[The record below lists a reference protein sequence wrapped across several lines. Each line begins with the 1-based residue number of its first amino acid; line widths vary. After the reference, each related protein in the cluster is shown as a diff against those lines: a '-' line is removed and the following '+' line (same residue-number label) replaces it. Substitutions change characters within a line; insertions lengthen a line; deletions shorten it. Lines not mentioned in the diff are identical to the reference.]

1 MKKRIFSISTVAL
14 LLSMMFGTVAYAAED
29 VEEATGTDAVIEVA
43 ADAATEDET
52 LAEAEVATEAVEEVA
67 YEEVEETIIE
77 VTTGWYQASN
87 GNWFYYNTSGVK
99 VTGWQKIGGYWYFFN
114 SAGVM
119 QKGWLS
125 NGGYWYYLSSGG
137 KMQTGWQKISGSWY
151 YFSAGGKM
159 QTGWQKISGSWY
171 YFSAGGKM
179 KTGWQQISGSWYYF
193 TSGGKMVNGW
203 QKIGGYW
210 YYFKSGIMQNGA
222 DNYGLMLID
231 GQIYKFN
238 SSGKLYVGWYSEVDD
253 YSGVTVWYYFD
264 AKGLASG
271 WKQVGSTWYYFDPD
285 TREMVTG
292 SRRIDGTL
300 YFFTDS
306 GKYEGKN
313 SPNNT
318 YAYHWSRDVNDYK
331 GGVDFKTLDIY
342 YNGKNQIVI
351 DVLIINNTGRKI
363 LYFDNM
369 NISVNYANESDK
381 IASQYFG
388 KKDVSVA
395 PYSVKDVS
403 FTFDKSRIEDLRKG
417 LDSVEFDFS
426 YRYTYY

>member
-87 GNWFYYNTSGVK
+87 GNWFYYNTRGVK

-125 NGGYWYYLSSGG
+125 NGGYWYYLSS
-137 KMQTGWQKISGSWY
+137 
-151 YFSAGGKM
+151 GGKM

-285 TREMVTG
+285 TCEMVTG

>member
-87 GNWFYYNTSGVK
+87 GNWFYYNTRGVK

-151 YFSAGGKM
+151 YC
-159 QTGWQKISGSWY
+159 
-171 YFSAGGKM
+171 SAGGKM

-285 TREMVTG
+285 TCEMVTG

>member
-43 ADAATEDET
+43 SDAATEDET

-159 QTGWQKISGSWY
+159 
-171 YFSAGGKM
+171 

-238 SSGKLYVGWYSEVDD
+238 SSGKLYVGWYSEVH
-253 YSGVTVWYYFD
+253 SGVTAWYYFD

-285 TREMVTG
+285 TCEMVTG

-318 YAYHWSRDVNDYK
+318 YAYHWSRDVNDYNY
-331 GGVDFKTLDIY
+331 GVDFKTLDIY

-351 DVLIINNTGRKI
+351 DVLIVNNTGRKI
-363 LYFDNM
+363 QYFDKM

-388 KKDVSVA
+388 KKNVSVA

-417 LDSVEFDFS
+417 LDSVKFEFS
-426 YRYTYY
+426 YYYTY

>member
-159 QTGWQKISGSWY
+159 
-171 YFSAGGKM
+171 

-222 DNYGLMLID
+222 GNGGLMIID

-292 SRRIDGTL
+292 SRRIDGAL

-351 DVLIINNTGRKI
+351 DVLIINNTGAKI

-381 IASQYFG
+381 ISSQYFG

-417 LDSVEFDFS
+417 LDSVEFEFS

>member
-99 VTGWQKIGGYWYFFN
+99 VTGWQKIAGYWYFFN

-125 NGGYWYYLSSGG
+125 NGGYWYYLSS
-137 KMQTGWQKISGSWY
+137 
-151 YFSAGGKM
+151 GGKM

-238 SSGKLYVGWYSEVDD
+238 SSGKLYVGWYSEVH
-253 YSGVTVWYYFD
+253 SGVTAWYYFD
-264 AKGLASG
+264 TKGLASG

-331 GGVDFKTLDIY
+331 YGVDFKTLDIY
-342 YNGKNQIVI
+342 YNGNNQIVI
-351 DVLIINNTGRKI
+351 DVLIVNNTGRKI
-363 LYFDNM
+363 QYFDKM

-388 KKDVSVA
+388 KKNVSVA

-417 LDSVEFDFS
+417 LDSVEFEFS
-426 YRYTYY
+426 YYYTY

>member
-99 VTGWQKIGGYWYFFN
+99 VTGWQKIAGYWYFFN

-125 NGGYWYYLSSGG
+125 NGGYWYYLSS
-137 KMQTGWQKISGSWY
+137 
-151 YFSAGGKM
+151 GGKM

-222 DNYGLMLID
+222 GNGGLMIID

-331 GGVDFKTLDIY
+331 SGVDFKTLDIY

-351 DVLIINNTGRKI
+351 DVLIINNTGAKI

>member
-159 QTGWQKISGSWY
+159 
-171 YFSAGGKM
+171 

-238 SSGKLYVGWYSEVDD
+238 SSGKLYVGWYSEVH
-253 YSGVTVWYYFD
+253 SGVTAWYYFD
-264 AKGLASG
+264 VLGLASG

-285 TREMVTG
+285 TCEMVTG

-318 YAYHWSRDVNDYK
+318 YAYHWSRDVNDYNY
-331 GGVDFKTLDIY
+331 GVDFKTLDIY
-342 YNGKNQIVI
+342 YNGNNQIVI
-351 DVLIINNTGRKI
+351 DVLIVNNTGRKI
-363 LYFDNM
+363 QYFDKM

-388 KKDVSVA
+388 KKNVSVA

-417 LDSVEFDFS
+417 LDSVEFEFS
-426 YRYTYY
+426 YYYTY

>member
-125 NGGYWYYLSSGG
+125 NGGYWYYLSS
-137 KMQTGWQKISGSWY
+137 
-151 YFSAGGKM
+151 GGKM

-331 GGVDFKTLDIY
+331 SGVDFKTLDIY

-351 DVLIINNTGRKI
+351 DVLIINNTGAKI